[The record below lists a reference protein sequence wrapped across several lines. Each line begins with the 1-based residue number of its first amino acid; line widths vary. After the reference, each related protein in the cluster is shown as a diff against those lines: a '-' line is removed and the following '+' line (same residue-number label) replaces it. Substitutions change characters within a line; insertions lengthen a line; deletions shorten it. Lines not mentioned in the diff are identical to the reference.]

1 MIAGP
6 NGSGKSTLAAQL
18 RAEIATSPGIW
29 INADEIAARMR
40 AESSDDGD
48 ESLAAAIEADR
59 LRHLALDAGRDLIT
73 ETVMS
78 DLRWELFFL
87 KAEGLGYRIAL
98 YFVTTSDPTINIER
112 VRTRV
117 ALGGHDVPED
127 RIRSRYDKVM
137 EGVLPRVLPL
147 TDKAYLFDNSGVE
160 AGMRLIA
167 VYRDGHLMRRDE
179 ASSSALGAWL
189 VRLA

>member
-87 KAEGLGYRIAL
+87 KAKGLGYRIAL